1 MMPRR
6 AQIPKLGL
14 LLLLLLLLPRCR
26 EDLPVELPVLT
37 TFTGITET
45 AEDGTVLSSDP
56 DDWRSIIE
64 AGLYVQPAYP
74 NPCDRS
80 SSFTISF
87 RLSRP
92 ESLRITLN
100 DRIDHVARTVI
111 SETVPAGP
119 TKFKPAVAYMDTK
132 IYRLYIT
139 VIRPDAE
146 YTTYGDVDI
155 R

>member
-26 EDLPVELPVLT
+26 EDLPVEFPVLT

-45 AEDGTVLSSDP
+45 AADGTVLSSDP